1 MTCQEQLFAIFEQVK
16 LLTQRKDAAYAELK
30 RGLET
35 QGVEICSYSELE
47 KRDVEFLDSYFEHE
61 VRPLLSP
68 QIKIFMQWLCWKRK
82 TGTNWGSCLV
92 IWM

>member
-68 QIKIFMQWLCWKRK
+68 QIMVKNSHFRF
-82 TGTNWGSCLV
+82 
-92 IWM
+92 